1 MKIIQK
7 FENYPGFF
15 ANSNPLMSSLA
26 QSRLSDTYHLIKF
39 HSIQFNLT
47 IFKCIQFPKD
57 FFLRR
62 RFPQD
67 DQISF

>member
-15 ANSNPLMSSLA
+15 AISNPLMSSLA

-39 HSIQFNLT
+39 HSIQFNS
-47 IFKCIQFPKD
+47 IQFNN
-57 FFLRR
+57 
-62 RFPQD
+62 
-67 DQISF
+67 I